1 MRRAVP
7 LAVAVVLLVT
17 RGGFAIEQTVE
28 EIVPPGEQQVQVIGP
43 RNEQAVGAFAE
54 GGEQRV
60 ERQEPPSAAAK
71 MASNVGKAATAVGAA
86 TVSLAAM
93 AAMLM
98 FL

>member
-1 MRRAVP
+1 MRRAV
-7 LAVAVVLLVT
+7 LLGVAFLLLFT

-28 EIVPPGEQQVQVIGP
+28 EIIPPGEQQIQEIGP
-43 RNEQAVGAFAE
+43 HDEQAVGGFAE
-54 GGEQRV
+54 AGEQRV
-60 ERQEPPSAAAK
+60 EPQEPPSAAAQ